1 MLETKISY
9 QYEKWDYFVVLTFVL
24 TTGTII
30 WFHYLSPGLS
40 LSFYFLIATIN
51 LLVRDR
57 KIRLVR
63 NLSFYYCIYIFIIA
77 LLGGVLFYSHY
88 VENATI
94 GYLISAIS
102 SYLIIST
109 YSFVYFKFLSI

>member
-51 LLVRDR
+51 LLVRAL
-57 KIRLVR
+57 IPQHY
-63 NLSFYYCIYIFIIA
+63 NLT
-77 LLGGVLFYSHY
+77 LF
-88 VENATI
+88 
-94 GYLISAIS
+94 IS
-102 SYLIIST
+102 S
-109 YSFVYFKFLSI
+109 

>member
-40 LSFYFLIATIN
+40 LSIYFLIATIN

-57 KIRLVR
+57 KIRLIR
-63 NLSFYYCIYIFIIA
+63 KHSFYYLYIY
-77 LLGGVLFYSHY
+77 
-88 VENATI
+88 N
-94 GYLISAIS
+94 
-102 SYLIIST
+102 
-109 YSFVYFKFLSI
+109 SFVGRSSFL